1 MESSA
6 KSLQKTFCLINSCFP
21 LVIAITQKPT
31 QVDPRNDATKLSA
44 ASGGA
49 DAEQELAVLKAKLDS
64 LKRQPKK
71 KFNYPQTAA
80 QELGWD
86 MDTEFKAH
94 APNYG
99 KNKALCAETAYA
111 NSYVTMTTR
120 SPFAAPRPNN
130 VEVKK

>member
-1 MESSA
+1 MSHAILFLS
-6 KSLQKTFCLINSCFP
+6 

-49 DAEQELAVLKAKLDS
+49 DAEQELKVLQAKLES

-80 QELGWD
+80 
-86 MDTEFKAH
+86 
-94 APNYG
+94 
-99 KNKALCAETAYA
+99 
-111 NSYVTMTTR
+111 
-120 SPFAAPRPNN
+120 
-130 VEVKK
+130 